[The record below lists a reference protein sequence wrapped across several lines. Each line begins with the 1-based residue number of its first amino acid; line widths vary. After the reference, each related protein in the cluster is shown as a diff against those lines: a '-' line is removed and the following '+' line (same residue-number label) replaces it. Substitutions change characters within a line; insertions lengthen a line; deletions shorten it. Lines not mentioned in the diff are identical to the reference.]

1 MQLVGCVFIL
11 PWIDF
16 GRRWMFTDINFIDTF
31 STTRIFPARE
41 RPVPALLVWNL
52 SGAGVYRSAVRFI
65 LFALALLVLA
75 VPARAQ
81 QALAPEI
88 EAFIGEMTDKHQFD
102 PGALRSLFRQAQ
114 PRPEILRA
122 ISTPITALPWHEFRG
137 RFMDA
142 ARINGGIRFWRE
154 HAATLEK
161 ASREFG
167 VPEEIIVA
175 TIGVETL
182 YGRNTGT
189 HRVLEAL
196 AMLAF
201 QYPPRA
207 ALFRSEL
214 EQYLLLVREA
224 GFDAMGIRGSYAGA
238 IGIPQFLPS
247 SYRRYAV
254 DFNGDGRRDLMK
266 TPADA
271 IGSVANYY
279 KSFGWRSGEG
289 ITVPAEVDPGDAQP
303 LLEIGL
309 LPQLSVRELKRFG
322 VMPAAAVDEGA
333 KAALFTAQAATGPLY
348 WLGLNN
354 FYVITRYNRSV
365 NYALVVQELAREL
378 RGRFRPEDQDVSQ
391 K

>member
-1 MQLVGCVFIL
+1 M
-11 PWIDF
+11 
-16 GRRWMFTDINFIDTF
+16 DT
-31 STTRIFPARE
+31 
-41 RPVPALLVWNL
+41 L
-52 SGAGVYRSAVRFI
+52 SATRFI
-65 LFALALLVLA
+65 LLILALLVVA
-75 VPARAQ
+75 APARAQ
-81 QALAPEI
+81 RVLEPEI
-88 EAFIGEMTDKHQFD
+88 EAFIAEMADKHQFE
-102 PGALRSLFRQAQ
+102 PGALRRLFAQAQ

-122 ISTPITALPWHEFRG
+122 ISTPITTLPWHEFRG
-137 RFMDA
+137 RFVDA

-167 VPEEIIVA
+167 VPAEIIVA

-196 AMLAF
+196 ATLAF

-207 ALFRSEL
+207 DLFRSEL
-214 EQYLLLVREA
+214 EEYLLLVREA
-224 GFDAMGIRGSYAGA
+224 GFDAMAIRGSYAGA

-279 KSFGWRSGEG
+279 MSFGWRSGEG
-289 ITVPAEVDPGDAQP
+289 ITVPADVDPDNAQP
-303 LLEIGL
+303 LLGIGI
-309 LPQLSVRELKRFG
+309 LPQLRVGELRRLG
-322 VMPAAAVDEGA
+322 VTPAAPVDDGA
-333 KAALFTAQAATGPLY
+333 EAALFMVESEAGPRY

-354 FYVITRYNRSV
+354 FYVITRYNRSI
-365 NYALVVQELAREL
+365 NYAMAVHELAREL
-378 RGRFRPEDQDVSQ
+378 RAQFKPEN
-391 K
+391 